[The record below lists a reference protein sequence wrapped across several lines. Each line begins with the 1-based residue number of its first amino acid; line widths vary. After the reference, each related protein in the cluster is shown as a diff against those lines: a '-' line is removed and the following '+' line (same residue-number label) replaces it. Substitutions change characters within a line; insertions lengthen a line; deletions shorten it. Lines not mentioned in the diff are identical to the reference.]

1 MRRRTWLTAALALLL
16 ALLCTACARPEEP
29 ESGEGHL
36 VYFLSPEDTA
46 AGGDAITGVQVA
58 LDIPEGADVTAQATA
73 VVEALLAGTEGYE
86 TPLRDVWLRGITVIG
101 RRAYVDFSS
110 SYAALTGIRLSLAD
124 YCVTLSLTQLEGI
137 SAVTITAGGRELF
150 YRDSAVLMGRDVLLS
165 NMEDVL
171 ETVPVTLYF
180 QNDQGELAAEQRLIQ
195 LYEGQTLAESLLD
208 ALLAGPEER
217 GLLPVIPEGFVVNG
231 VRVDE
236 GVCYLSV
243 PGKSLEALPE
253 TEEAQRMLLWSIGRS
268 LYSIE
273 TVDEICILAD
283 GELLEQFGLV
293 SADLIRFRPETA
305 EE

>member
-1 MRRRTWLTAALALLL
+1 MRRRALLL
-16 ALLCTACARPEEP
+16 ALLVLLCTACARPEEP
-29 ESGEGHL
+29 ESGESHL
-36 VYFLSPEDTA
+36 LYFLSPEDTA

-110 SYAALTGIRLSLAD
+110 SYAALTGIELSLAD

-231 VRVDE
+231 IRVDE

-273 TVDEICILAD
+273 AVDEICILAD

-293 SADLIRFRPETA
+293 SADLIRFRPEATA
-305 EE
+305 EG

>member
-1 MRRRTWLTAALALLL
+1 MRRRALLL
-16 ALLCTACARPEEP
+16 ALLVLLCTACARPEEP
-29 ESGEGHL
+29 ESGESHL
-36 VYFLSPEDTA
+36 LYFLSPEDTA

-86 TPLRDVWLRGITVIG
+86 TPLRDVRLRGITVIG

-110 SYAALTGIRLSLAD
+110 SYAALTGIGLSLAD

-231 VRVDE
+231 IRVDE

-273 TVDEICILAD
+273 AVDEICILAD

>member
-1 MRRRTWLTAALALLL
+1 MRRRTLLLL
-16 ALLCTACARPEEP
+16 ALLALVCTACARPEEP
-29 ESGEGHL
+29 ESRGDHL
-36 VYFLSPEDTA
+36 VYLLSPADTA

-58 LDIPEGADVTAQATA
+58 LDIPEGADVAAQATA

-86 TPLRDVWLRGITVIG
+86 TPLRDIRLRGITVIG
-101 RRAYVDFSS
+101 RRAYVDFSGG
-110 SYAALTGIRLSLAD
+110 YAALTGIELSLAD

-171 ETVPVTLYF
+171 ETVPVALYF
-180 QNDQGELAAEQRLIQ
+180 QNDQGELTAEQRLIE
-195 LYEGQTLAESLLD
+195 LYEGQTLAESVLD

-236 GVCYLSV
+236 GICYLSV
-243 PGKSLEALPE
+243 SGKALEALPE
-253 TEEAQRMLLWSIGRS
+253 TEEEQQRLLWSIARS

-273 TVDEICILAD
+273 TVDEICILSD

-293 SADLIRFRPETA
+293 STDLIRLRPETA
-305 EE
+305 AG